1 VRRVRRR
8 VLWPPG
14 YKSGQEVP
22 LLYMPRK
29 QDQQLWYGRPHKP
42 PYVRASWLE
51 DLVWSDVRCFL
62 EDPGEVLERVR
73 KQLGSEDN
81 ATELEARR
89 DELAKRLASRQAEK
103 DRYVRTYAQG
113 HISEEELD
121 VNLADLKNQTNSLRL
136 SP

>member
-1 VRRVRRR
+1 
-8 VLWPPG
+8 
-14 YKSGQEVP
+14 
-22 LLYMPRK
+22 MPRR